1 MTELVYAGIGSR
13 GTPARVLADMT
24 KMAAWLARN
33 GWHLASGGAAGADTA
48 FASGVPAGRRTL
60 FLPWPG
66 YNGCRGPDCRVLT
79 PSQLSA
85 CMEIAAGLHP
95 AWRRCSSG
103 ARKMHARNAAILL
116 SASLDRPVHAVVA
129 WTAGGRVEG
138 GTGMGIRI
146 AQARGIPVLN
156 LGSLSPR
163 AVCERLVAIRRAAA
177 S

>member
-1 MTELVYAGIGSR
+1 M
-13 GTPARVLADMT
+13 D
-24 KMAAWLARN
+24 
-33 GWHLASGGAAGADTA
+33 
-48 FASGVPAGRRTL
+48 
-60 FLPWPG
+60 
-66 YNGCRGPDCRVLT
+66 
-79 PSQLSA
+79 
-85 CMEIAAGLHP
+85 IAAGLHP

-146 AQARGIPVLN
+146 AQAHGIPVLN

-163 AVCERLVAIRRAAA
+163 AVCERLAAIRRAAFA